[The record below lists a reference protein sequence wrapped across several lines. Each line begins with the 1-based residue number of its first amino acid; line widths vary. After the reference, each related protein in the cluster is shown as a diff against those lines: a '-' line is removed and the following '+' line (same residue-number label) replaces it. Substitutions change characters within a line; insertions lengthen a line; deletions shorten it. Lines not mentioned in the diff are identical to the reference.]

1 MQERCQEESKEHFY
15 SSGDY
20 SKFYQKAGEE
30 SMYCQKK
37 SSRCQISDY
46 WSETRPQ
53 SVFTS
58 LVLEGGPGPGLRAM
72 MHRSSQKPSA
82 LEVNSSAWLTNRV
95 PPVSWE
101 YSIWEFLLL
110 LFLTVEK
117 YWSCSIKR
125 IKLTTVCVWGCV
137 YTCVCVHVYMCMCT
151 CVCVCMAG
159 PGSSLSSVSRWHG
172 FWCMWGTGT
181 HTSQEHFLCTVL
193 SPSFFLVSADTVILT
208 IWDLSGAPQ
217 PPDSALLVPTSDLTG
232 CPEGCQVFICSA
244 SNSDSNLPVPPLS
257 SRGHGKYL
265 WILWIFVGS
274 TKGIFFFS

>member
-46 WSETRPQ
+46 RSETRPQ

-58 LVLEGGPGPGLRAM
+58 LVLEGGPGPCLRAV
-72 MHRSSQKPSA
+72 MHMSSQKPSA
-82 LEVNSSAWLTNRV
+82 LEVNSSAWLTNRA

-137 YTCVCVHVYMCMCT
+137 CIRVCVHVHTCT
-151 CVCVCMAG
+151 CVCVCAWQDQVPHCPLCLAG
-159 PGSSLSSVSRWHG
+159 V
-172 FWCMWGTGT
+172 
-181 HTSQEHFLCTVL
+181 
-193 SPSFFLVSADTVILT
+193 D
-208 IWDLSGAPQ
+208 SGACEVQVHTHPTNTF
-217 PPDSALLVPTSDLTG
+217 SALF
-232 CPEGCQVFICSA
+232 CPQVSF
-244 SNSDSNLPVPPLS
+244 
-257 SRGHGKYL
+257 
-265 WILWIFVGS
+265 
-274 TKGIFFFS
+274 

>member
-46 WSETRPQ
+46 RSETRPQ

-58 LVLEGGPGPGLRAM
+58 LVLEGGPGPCLRAV
-72 MHRSSQKPSA
+72 MHMSSQKPSA
-82 LEVNSSAWLTNRV
+82 LEVNSSAWLTNRA

-137 YTCVCVHVYMCMCT
+137 CIRVCVYMCIRVRVCVCVHGRTRFLIVL
-151 CVCVCMAG
+151 CVLPAWILVHVRCRYTHI
-159 PGSSLSSVSRWHG
+159 PGTLSLHCSVPKFLSSFSRHCYFNDFRLVWSSPATG
-172 FWCMWGTGT
+172 FYAACSDFRSHRMSRG
-181 HTSQEHFLCTVL
+181 
-193 SPSFFLVSADTVILT
+193 
-208 IWDLSGAPQ
+208 LSG
-217 PPDSALLVPTSDLTG
+217 
-232 CPEGCQVFICSA
+232 I
-244 SNSDSNLPVPPLS
+244 
-257 SRGHGKYL
+257 YL
-265 WILWIFVGS
+265 FCLKFWQ
-274 TKGIFFFS
+274 